1 MRAVRPYVVA
11 SIGLLAFASVA
22 LAAPGSGSLEFDG
35 DPTLDGTLSGQ
46 AAGELLIGA
55 DDASTFRFHAE
66 GSDVE
71 VVRVFSQRDFVTGP
85 TGGKI
90 MVDAQDGEREDRTLS
105 TLTLDIVPGKGF
117 RALAWT
123 TDTGQLVLPG
133 ENVTAATLSA
143 FESPR
148 LITDERGQVRDEGSE
163 VFTYRADGARFHVEG
178 VYGMQAEGSF
188 SIFVDGATLTATT
201 PEGEEEW
208 QAGDYRASA
217 SPGTSRE
224 GSAWYRITFTEGTL
238 EVSSD
243 RLAPWLASPTLMLD
257 GTVSGADASGEVLV
271 AGDAIRLTDREVRL
285 IGDLELRPEP
295 SGTLVETG
303 ADRLT
308 VVGETPTEGRYSGSS
323 LALAG
328 DVQGVEVGGASFD
341 IPVTASNA
349 VAAAGVMAAL
359 TAAVLAFS
367 PKAKWAALSVLAP
380 LYAKTQ
386 KDRILDNLSRD
397 RIFQAIRVNPG
408 VNLSRLNRIS
418 DLGWGVTVYHLKM
431 LEKTGLVFSTNGAR
445 DRCFFENTPEN
456 RKRADTV
463 SALANRQSLQQ
474 VARVVAA
481 HPGIAQ
487 RDIVKATGMSQ
498 RAVSYS
504 LKRLDE
510 NDLVSTERDGNFV
523 RYTPSAGLA
532 EALAL
537 VLEDV
542 SDPNELVAVA
552 DNHGTQV
559 PA

>member
-1 MRAVRPYVVA
+1 M
-11 SIGLLAFASVA
+11 
-22 LAAPGSGSLEFDG
+22 AAPGSGSLEFNG
-35 DPTLDGTLSGQ
+35 APTLDGSLSGH
-46 AAGELLIGA
+46 AAGALLIGA
-55 DDASTFRFHAE
+55 DDRSAFRLHAE

-71 VVRVFSQRDFVTGP
+71 VVRVFSQRDSFTGP
-85 TGGKI
+85 TGGT
-90 MVDAQDGEREDRTLS
+90 VELDAQDGERENRTLA
-105 TLTLDIVPGKGF
+105 TLTLDIVPDEGF
-117 RALAWT
+117 RSLAWT
-123 TDTGQLVLPG
+123 IDSGRLVLPG
-133 ENVTAATLSA
+133 ETVTGATLSA

-148 LITDERGQVRDEGSE
+148 LVTDSRGQVRDEGSD
-163 VFTYRADGARFHVEG
+163 VFTHRAEGPHFLVDGVSEVH
-178 VYGMQAEGSF
+178 AEGSF
-188 SIFVDGATLTATT
+188 SLFVDAATLTAVT

-208 QAGDYRASA
+208 RAGSYRTSL

-224 GSAWYRITFTEGTL
+224 GNAWYRITFTEGSLTV
-238 EVSSD
+238 VSD
-243 RLAPWLASPTLMLD
+243 DLAPWLASPTLKLE

-271 AGDAIRLTDREVRL
+271 AGDAIRLTDRQVRL
-285 IGDLELRPEP
+285 VGDIELHPEP
-295 SGTLVETG
+295 AGILVETG
-303 ADRLT
+303 ADWLT
-308 VVGETPTEGRYSGSS
+308 VGAKTPTEGRYSGSS

-328 DVQGVEVGGASFD
+328 DVRAVEVGGTSFD
-341 IPVTASNA
+341 IAVSASKA
-349 VAAAGVMAAL
+349 VAAAGLMAAL
-359 TAAVLAFS
+359 TAALVALS
-367 PKAKWAALSVLAP
+367 PKAKWATLSVLAP

-386 KDRILDNLSRD
+386 KDRILDNVSRD

-463 SALANRQSLQQ
+463 AALANRASLQQ
-474 VARVVAA
+474 VARVVTAN
-481 HPGIAQ
+481 PGFAQ

-504 LKRLDE
+504 LKRLEE
-510 NDLVSTERDGNFV
+510 NDLVSTQRDGNFV
-523 RYTPSAGLA
+523 RYRPSAGLA

-542 SDPNELVAVA
+542 SDPNDLVSLA
-552 DNHGTQV
+552 DDDRTQV